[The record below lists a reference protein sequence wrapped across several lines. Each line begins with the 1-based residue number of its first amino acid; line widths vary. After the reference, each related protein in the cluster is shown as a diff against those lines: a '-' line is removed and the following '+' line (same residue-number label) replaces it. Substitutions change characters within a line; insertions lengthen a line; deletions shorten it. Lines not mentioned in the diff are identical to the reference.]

1 MSDLIRDSALDRMS
15 AHMKRPD
22 APGKHVH
29 DFAGAYT
36 ACDVRNLPSIVPFPR
51 HCCSILRAYISADL
65 SSILKASVKALLALY
80 PALLQ
85 DLGPRRVG
93 EMDEASE
100 MGELFFP
107 PSFPVSLLGSLCSWK
122 YTVERL

>member
-1 MSDLIRDSALDRMS
+1 MGDLIRDSALDRMS

-22 APGKHVH
+22 APGK
-29 DFAGAYT
+29 DFAGVYT
-36 ACDVRNLPSIVPFPR
+36 ACDVRNLPSIAPFPP
-51 HCCSILRAYISADL
+51 CCSILRAYISADL
-65 SSILKASVKALLALY
+65 SSILKASVKALLAFY

-93 EMDEASE
+93 EMDKASE